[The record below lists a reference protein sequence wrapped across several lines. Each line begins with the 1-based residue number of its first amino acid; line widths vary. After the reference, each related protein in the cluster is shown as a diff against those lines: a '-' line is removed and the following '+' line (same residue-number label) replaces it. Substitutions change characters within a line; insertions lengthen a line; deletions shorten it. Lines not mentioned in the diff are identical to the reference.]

1 MDIVLAVVFG
11 FIVGALFVLVSC
23 LHDIAT
29 MSWAEWREAKQE
41 FEFYYKKYLKEH
53 TE

>member
-23 LHDIAT
+23 LNDIAT
-29 MSWAEWREAKQE
+29 MSWADWREAKQE
-41 FEFYYKKYLKEH
+41 IEFYYEKYCKEH